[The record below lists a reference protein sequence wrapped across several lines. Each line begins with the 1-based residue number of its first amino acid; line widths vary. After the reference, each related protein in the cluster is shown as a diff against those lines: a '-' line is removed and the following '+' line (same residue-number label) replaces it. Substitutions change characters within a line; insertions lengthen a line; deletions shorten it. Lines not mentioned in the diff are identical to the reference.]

1 VLNALASDVA
11 VTWLGAL
18 GTAAYFRFLWNRKES
33 TASMRVTLFLV
44 GVLTALL
51 ALRGFFWLWE
61 GSAIGR
67 FVFMAATLLPLAIT
81 LYTEHLL
88 RRHHPRW
95 FKMLAVSVTAIF
107 SILNLI
113 ADLSSGGWLLL
124 AFLVGF
130 LAVIIGNAWFLLLVS
145 QDDLSRNELRIV
157 RAVVLSSFFAAP
169 LVVTDFRE
177 EIGFFPVRLG
187 ALGALLFVYVLLNLS
202 DTRGVA
208 RQLILRLAL
217 TLLAAMVLAGA
228 FALSIHGLDAE
239 MIEASWRGLPVGV
252 AWMLLTAI
260 VVRIASMS
268 AQSPGNVFL
277 RWLLLARL
285 DSAEGFL
292 RSLRK
297 LSQTDEHLVLGTLE
311 LAGYSLD
318 LMFQT
323 ADEQRG
329 LISLT
334 DARAWA
340 LTSTKADAAEQLVD
354 LLEKHQMTHV
364 LLISREP
371 PLVVL
376 LNLPQGAS
384 AAIGELRAGVI
395 QRLARRFSKGSAE

>member
-1 VLNALASDVA
+1 
-11 VTWLGAL
+11 
-18 GTAAYFRFLWNRKES
+18 
-33 TASMRVTLFLV
+33 MRATLFLV
-44 GVLTALL
+44 GLLTALL

-61 GSAIGR
+61 DSAIGR
-67 FVFMAATLLPLAIT
+67 LVFMTATLLPLALT
-81 LYTEHLL
+81 LYAEHLL

-95 FKMLAVSVTAIF
+95 FKLLALSVTVIF

-113 ADLSSGGWLLL
+113 ADLSSSDWLLL

-130 LAVIIGNAWFLLLVS
+130 LAVIIGNAWYLLRVTK
-145 QDDLSRNELRIV
+145 DDLSRNELRIV
-157 RAVVLSSFFAAP
+157 RAVVLSAFFAAP

-177 EIGFFPVRLG
+177 ETGFSPVRLG

-202 DTRGVA
+202 DTRSVA

-217 TLLAAMVLAGA
+217 TLLAALVLAGA
-228 FALSIHGLDAE
+228 FALSIHGLEAE
-239 MIEASWRGLPVGV
+239 VIEASLRGLPVAV

-277 RWLLLARL
+277 RWLLLARM
-285 DSAEGFL
+285 DSPEAFL

-297 LSQTDEHLVLGTLE
+297 LSQTDEHFVLGTSE

-318 LMFQT
+318 LLFRA

-329 LISLT
+329 PISIN

-340 LTSTKADAAEQLVD
+340 LGGTRADAAEQLVD

-395 QRLARRFSKGSAE
+395 QRLARRFSVGPAE

>member
-1 VLNALASDVA
+1 MLNALASDVA

-18 GTAAYFRFLWNRKES
+18 GTAAYFRFLWDRNES
-33 TASMRVTLFLV
+33 TASMRVTLFLI

-51 ALRGFFWLWE
+51 ALRGFFWLWA
-61 GSAIGR
+61 GGTLGR
-67 FVFMAATLLPLAIT
+67 FVFMAATLLPLAVT
-81 LYTEHLL
+81 LYVEHLL

-95 FKMLAVSVTAIF
+95 FKLLAVSVTIIF
-107 SILNLI
+107 SALNLI
-113 ADLSSGGWLLL
+113 ADLSSGGGSLL
-124 AFLVGF
+124 AFLAGF
-130 LAVIIGNAWFLLLVS
+130 LVIIVGNAWFLLQAS
-145 QDDLSRNELRIV
+145 MEDLSRNELRIA
-157 RAVVLSSFFAAP
+157 RAVVLASLFAAP
-169 LVVTDFRE
+169 LLVTDFRQ
-177 EIGFFPVRLG
+177 EIGIFPVRLG
-187 ALGALLFVYVLLNLS
+187 ALGALLFVYVLLSVS
-202 DTRGVA
+202 DTRSVA
-208 RQLILRLAL
+208 RQLMLRLAL
-217 TLLAAMVLAGA
+217 TLLAATVLAGA

-239 MIEASWRGLPVGV
+239 MFEASWRGLPVAV

-297 LSQTDEHLVLGTLE
+297 LSKTDEHLVLGTAE

-318 LMFQT
+318 LLFQI

-329 LISLT
+329 AISMT

-340 LTSTKADAAEQLVD
+340 FSGAKADAAEQLVD
-354 LLEKHQMTHV
+354 LLERHQMTHV

-395 QRLARRFSKGSAE
+395 QRLARRFSEG

>member
-1 VLNALASDVA
+1 
-11 VTWLGAL
+11 
-18 GTAAYFRFLWNRKES
+18 
-33 TASMRVTLFLV
+33 
-44 GVLTALL
+44 
-51 ALRGFFWLWE
+51 
-61 GSAIGR
+61 
-67 FVFMAATLLPLAIT
+67 
-81 LYTEHLL
+81 
-88 RRHHPRW
+88 
-95 FKMLAVSVTAIF
+95 
-107 SILNLI
+107 
-113 ADLSSGGWLLL
+113 
-124 AFLVGF
+124 
-130 LAVIIGNAWFLLLVS
+130 
-145 QDDLSRNELRIV
+145 
-157 RAVVLSSFFAAP
+157 
-169 LVVTDFRE
+169 
-177 EIGFFPVRLG
+177 
-187 ALGALLFVYVLLNLS
+187 
-202 DTRGVA
+202 
-208 RQLILRLAL
+208 
-217 TLLAAMVLAGA
+217 LAGA

-318 LMFQT
+318 LMFQI
-323 ADEQRG
+323 AAEQRG
-329 LISLT
+329 PISLT